1 MKSAR
6 RDDALDTPP
15 LEGEVFESAVL
26 ALTKNNGAA
35 VDPEERE
42 KVIKACHEANEAGCT
57 EMVAFVSRHDFR
69 CCHYHCH
76 HHNPRYS
83 SLSSLPSLS
92 FQREPT

>member
-15 LEGEVFESAVL
+15 LEGEAFESAVL

-57 EMVAFVSRHDFR
+57 EMVAFVSRHDFH
-69 CCHYHCH
+69 CCHGRSWC
-76 HHNPRYS
+76 
-83 SLSSLPSLS
+83 
-92 FQREPT
+92 